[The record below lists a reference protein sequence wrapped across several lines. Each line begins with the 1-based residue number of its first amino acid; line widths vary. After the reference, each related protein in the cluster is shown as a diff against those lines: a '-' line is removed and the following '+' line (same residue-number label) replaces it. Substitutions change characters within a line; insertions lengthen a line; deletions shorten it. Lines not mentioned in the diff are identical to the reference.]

1 MGSGFLYYGKELGY
15 LLSVA
20 FKLEH
25 AASEHR
31 SDTSRSAA
39 HALFHTT
46 QSGILPVG
54 VLILI
59 YDRQESF
66 GGYLEDFKP
75 GDIFK
80 HWPGKTITE
89 ADNHLFS
96 LLTMNTN
103 PLHIDDNY
111 MQEHQHGK
119 ILVVGPLILSLTVGM
134 SVRDTSGKAIAN
146 LEYERVTHDAP
157 VFQGDTIYA
166 ESEILDVR
174 ESRSRSNRG
183 VVYMESR
190 AFNHRREK
198 VLTLRRRFLVPKRE
212 A

>member
-1 MGSGFLYYGKELGY
+1 MIHDGK
-15 LLSVA
+15 
-20 FKLEH
+20 
-25 AASEHR
+25 
-31 SDTSRSAA
+31 
-39 HALFHTT
+39 
-46 QSGILPVG
+46 
-54 VLILI
+54 
-59 YDRQESF
+59 ESF

-89 ADNHLFS
+89 ADNHIFS

-103 PLHIDDNY
+103 PLHIDESY
-111 MQEHQHGK
+111 MRDHEHGK
-119 ILVVGPLILSLTVGM
+119 ILVVGTLVMSLVVGM
-134 SVRDTSGKAIAN
+134 SVKDTSGKAIAN

-166 ESEILDVR
+166 ESEILEVR
-174 ESRSRSNRG
+174 ESRSRADRG
-183 VVYMESR
+183 IVYMESR
-190 AFNHRREK
+190 AFNQRGEK